1 MSQKP
6 FQIIFSENPF
16 KKRRISLKSNENA
29 PIIEQNLI
37 IHHKRNLRKS
47 LANKPK
53 QYFGNE
59 QNQKEPKENLNK
71 NNEINNKDEAIS
83 NTGKRLI
90 TFNNNLLIKKED
102 LLDENERREYEEKK
116 INEENINKGESFN
129 PFGFVVNDFLK
140 KNQEK
145 PDTTNNNSTS
155 LNPFKNINYKPSI
168 IINNPFKLP
177 DQDKINK
184 SNPFM
189 NLVQENKSN
198 IDNNFVSNPF
208 KNIKNKENNI
218 NPFSINNNDNKIQN
232 NPFLI
237 NKDEK
242 SYNPFLINKDEKS
255 SNPFL
260 INKDE
265 KSNNPFLN
273 NNNEKSY
280 NPFLNNNFDS
290 NNDHPKNPFLKN
302 DSSNIFTFNSN
313 NLKKESNENPGI
325 NIYDEDDENIE
336 EEIKIEK
343 DENKLKNF
351 KEVQYQTNNKF
362 YQTEIENLQ
371 FLEQENGKNKY
382 TSKGSGLFSFE
393 LTKDEKGKNV
403 GIFTLREIS
412 TKIIKLNGIIINS
425 TSVEKSK
432 LKNGLEFIFIKNI
445 LVKYIKYESGKLQ
458 TKITFLRIRV
468 KKEEIDNFYNKTN
481 EFFNLVKK

>member
-6 FQIIFSENPF
+6 LQIFFSENPF
-16 KKRRISLKSNENA
+16 KKRKISLKSNDNV

-47 LANKPK
+47 LAHKPK
-53 QYFGNE
+53 QYFDNE
-59 QNQKEPKENLNK
+59 QKQKEPKENLNK

-116 INEENINKGESFN
+116 KINEANINKGESFN

-145 PDTTNNNSTS
+145 SDTTNNNSTS

-189 NLVQENKSN
+189 NLVQDNKSN
-198 IDNNFVSNPF
+198 FDNNFVVNPF
-208 KNIKNKENNI
+208 KIIKNKENNI
-218 NPFSINNNDNKIQN
+218 SPFSMNNNDNKIQN

-237 NKDEK
+237 INDEK
-242 SYNPFLINKDEKS
+242 SNNPVLNNNDV
-255 SNPFL
+255 
-260 INKDE
+260 

-273 NNNEKSY
+273 NN
-280 NPFLNNNFDS
+280 LDS
-290 NNDHPKNPFLKN
+290 KNGHPKNPFLNN

-313 NLKKESNENPGI
+313 NLKHESDENPCKII
-325 NIYDEDDENIE
+325 NDEDEENIE

-343 DENKLKNF
+343 DENKLKNL

-393 LTKDEKGKNV
+393 LTKNEKGKNV

-412 TKIIKLNGIIINS
+412 TKHIKLNGIIINS

-445 LVKYIKYESGKLQ
+445 LVKYIKYESLSEQ
-458 TKITFLRIRV
+458 TKISFLRIRV
-468 KKEEIDNFYNKTN
+468 KKEEIDNFYNKTY